1 MPEESKIEQKYQESQ
16 KEQKFNKD
24 ELETVKKIQQSYVDI
39 QHKYGQLGVARLR
52 LNQQMDALEQR
63 NAELD
68 TSFVNVQNEEK
79 DFIKGITEKYGDGVL
94 DPKTGIYNKS

>member
-52 LNQQMDALEQR
+52 LDQQMDALEQR

-94 DPKTGIYNKS
+94 YPKTGIYNKS